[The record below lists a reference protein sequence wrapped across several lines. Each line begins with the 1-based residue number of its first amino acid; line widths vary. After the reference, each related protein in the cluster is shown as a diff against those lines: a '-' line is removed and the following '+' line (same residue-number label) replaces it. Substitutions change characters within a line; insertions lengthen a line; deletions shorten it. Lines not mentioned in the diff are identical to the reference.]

1 MTTLPPPV
9 ARPPTAPSTHAGA
22 SRGALRAWGPATG
35 RGLAKAS
42 GLAIL
47 LGLLAC
53 AGAENVDRPRAAVS
67 AAPAE
72 LTSDGLAM
80 VRSTPRSRL
89 WVKPDH
95 HLGKYDDILVTGIG
109 FAYGKGQ
116 ERLGDT
122 QEQQVG
128 EMLREAIAGITD
140 DTPVGQADA
149 PGPCVLAL
157 QLGLKDIYLHI
168 SETSGSSVSYVSSFG
183 SATMIVE
190 FRDST
195 TDATLLRYAA
205 NRGLGGGPGTGQIGA
220 NLGRLGRA
228 LGEMVE
234 DMTTELQTLV
244 PDTTVRPETEC
255 HNGIYKMTG
264 RG

>member
-1 MTTLPPPV
+1 
-9 ARPPTAPSTHAGA
+9 
-22 SRGALRAWGPATG
+22 
-35 RGLAKAS
+35 
-42 GLAIL
+42 
-47 LGLLAC
+47 
-53 AGAENVDRPRAAVS
+53 
-67 AAPAE
+67 
-72 LTSDGLAM
+72 M

-116 ERLGDT
+116 ERLDET

-128 EMLREAIAGITD
+128 EMLRTAIAGITD
-140 DTPVGQADA
+140 DTPVGLADA

-195 TDATLLRYAA
+195 SNVTLLRYAA

-220 NLGRLGRA
+220 NLGRLGHA

-244 PDTTVRPETEC
+244 PDTTARPETEC
-255 HNGIYKMTG
+255 QNGIYKMTG